1 MEVDPDREGEGDAE
15 ELQTVPAN
23 LLCEICCLSRR
34 QYKCPRCSVFSC
46 SLECCKRHKVERA
59 CDGRRDRTS
68 YVSIQTFSNTT
79 LRNDYHFLEDV
90 LQTKDS
96 AKRTLAFNCG
106 GLPSAADR
114 KRQHRGGGK
123 HHGKR
128 QRGAGGDGEDD
139 VDGSATCG
147 GGGESILLPGQR
159 PQQQLD
165 SHTQGVRNFVKGAAS
180 SGRNTQVIVLP
191 QGMSRRKANTS
202 QYRGKN
208 DEVLWRVHAV
218 FVVFPPEA
226 RGHSGAVAVFD
237 PSLLLRPELEP
248 VSAEGIAT
256 NALLEQDTSGQSLLA
271 GMALGLVHEKETL
284 QTVLLRLLD
293 PAPGNSAQRNTLRN
307 ARQDHDSLICL
318 VQSIPSP
325 ASRPVFVEVSLEGTL
340 RDALAGKTVI
350 EYPTLIF
357 AFPEHVRH
365 LRRLVSGAVDAVDEL
380 GDAGSPSKLRRCGA
394 EGEGEVEG
402 GEEREGEGEGGGEEK
417 EDDDEEEDEEEEQSE
432 FFAALRDLQ
441 GRGVAELEAIAAGT
455 DDMLLSS
462 G

>member
-1 MEVDPDREGEGDAE
+1 MEVDPDSEGEGDARDAE
-15 ELQTVPAN
+15 EFPQN
-23 LLCEICCLSRR
+23 FLCEICCLSRR

-68 YVSIQTFSNTT
+68 YVSMQTFSNST

-123 HHGKR
+123 HNGKR
-128 QRGAGGDGEDD
+128 QRGTGGDGDDD
-139 VDGSATCG
+139 VDGSATSG
-147 GGGESILLPGQR
+147 GASESFLLPGQR
-159 PQQQLD
+159 PQQKLD

-218 FVVFPPEA
+218 FVVYPPEA
-226 RGHSGAVAVFD
+226 RGRSGVVFD

-271 GMALGLVHEKETL
+271 GMVLGLVHEKETL
-284 QTVLLRLLD
+284 QTVLSRFLD
-293 PAPGNSAQRNTLRN
+293 PAPGNSAQRSTLRN
-307 ARQDHDSLICL
+307 TRQDQDSLICL

-325 ASRPVFVEVSLEGTL
+325 ASRPIFFEVSLEGTL

-365 LRRLVSGAVDAVDEL
+365 LRRLVSGAVDEL
-380 GDAGSPSKLRRCGA
+380 GDAGSPSKVRRCSA
-394 EGEGEVEG
+394 EGEVEG
-402 GEEREGEGEGGGEEK
+402 LGERGGGGGGGEE
-417 EDDDEEEDEEEEQSE
+417 EDDEEEEDEEDEEEQSE
-432 FFAALRDLQ
+432 FFAVLRDLQ
-441 GRGVAELEAIAAGT
+441 GRDVAELEAIAAGT
-455 DDMLLSS
+455 DDMLLSL